1 MDDAAT
7 TTDPALEV
15 LHLQLMVARQQAQI
29 LGLQA
34 DLARYQHRD
43 LLQQISALQ
52 QAIAERQKPAT
63 GPLPVIDGQ
72 GAPGAA

>member
-1 MDDAAT
+1 MDDT
-7 TTDPALEV
+7 TLEV
-15 LHLQLMVARQQAQI
+15 LHLQLMSTRQQAQI
-29 LGLQA
+29 IALQA
-34 DLARYQHRD
+34 ELARYQHRD

-52 QAIAERQKPAT
+52 QAIAERQKPAA

>member
-1 MDDAAT
+1 MDDT
-7 TTDPALEV
+7 TLEV
-15 LHLQLMVARQQAQI
+15 LHLQLMSTRQQAQI
-29 LGLQA
+29 IALQA
-34 DLARYQHRD
+34 ELARYQHRE

-52 QAIAERQKPAT
+52 QAIAERQKPAA